1 MKIRCVWEHNGGDTL
16 PGAADLPGAAQPR
29 ARRARIPGA
38 LWGARGVKAPA
49 GGFDGLRRERRPL
62 PQTGRKGKTLSHDFR
77 DLPAFCWAN
86 PIDFPLWGML

>member
-1 MKIRCVWEHNGGDTL
+1 MKIRCVWEHNGGTRC
-16 PGAADLPGAAQPR
+16 R
-29 ARRARIPGA
+29 ARRRRAPAGRVSRAP
-38 LWGARGVKAPA
+38 LWGARRVKAPA

-86 PIDFPLWGML
+86 PIDFPLRGML